1 LDVQILEKYMNEY
14 AQQLTVSQAQPGE
27 RAAFIRRTYA
37 HLAGAIL
44 AFVGL
49 EIYMVNSPIAEM
61 LLNVMAMRFG
71 WLMILGGFIIFGR
84 MASGLASSTASPTM
98 QYVGLTLYVI
108 LESIIFAPILL
119 IAAYYSS
126 PEVLPTAAIL
136 TMGIFAGLSLIVLT
150 TRKDFSFLGGIL
162 KVGLMVA
169 LGLIVCAVLFG
180 FNLGLI
186 FSFAMVFL
194 ASGAILYDTSRIL
207 HHYGPDQH
215 VAASL
220 QFFASVALLFWYV
233 LQIVMSF
240 SRR

>member
-1 LDVQILEKYMNEY
+1 MNQY
-14 AQQLTVSQAQPGE
+14 AQQLSVSQSEPNE
-27 RAAFIRRTYA
+27 RAAFIRKTYA
-37 HLAGAIL
+37 HLAGAVL
-44 AFVGL
+44 AFIAL
-49 EIYMVNSPIAEM
+49 ETYMVNSPIAEM

-84 MASGLASSTASPTM
+84 LASGLASGGASPTM

-108 LESIIFAPILL
+108 LEAVIFAPILL
-119 IAAYYSS
+119 IATVYSS

-136 TMGIFAGLSLIVLT
+136 TLGIFGGLTLIVFT
-150 TRKDFSFLGGIL
+150 TKKDFSFLGGIL
-162 KVGLMVA
+162 KIGFMVA
-169 LGLIVCAVLFG
+169 MGLIVCAVLFG
-180 FNLGLI
+180 FNLGLV

-194 ASGAILYDTSRIL
+194 ASGAILYDTSKIL
-207 HHYGPDQH
+207 HNYGPQQY

-220 QFFASVALLFWYV
+220 QLFASVALLFWYV